1 MHYYILQVMLEIRDD
16 SSLTIMYEGTIPFEQ
31 LFAEA

>member
-1 MHYYILQVMLEIRDD
+1 MLEIRDD